1 MRNAVEK
8 TRCRTKYPYRHL
20 PHLIAVLVQSANA
33 IATAPLA
40 IFINL
45 LHLVI
50 HSRTSL
56 DTCTL
61 IKVETSSCLKYTSI
75 TVIQDYVMRSNV
87 AVYLALVSR
96 CTLQVP
102 NDLVTKAPASEYRF
116 YRCLD
121 MVARL
126 GAAMRTEKTSTLQ
139 NRLHQSLDRPRQ
151 MARQFGLRF
160 PERIRP
166 DSGHVRALRP
176 ASTDQKMLS
185 AARKM
190 DGRSVL
196 VDGVVYTVCIV
207 DRNGSSPG
215 CSNSYDPTR
224 WSGSLRSRA
233 CSCRSTL
240 A

>member
-1 MRNAVEK
+1 
-8 TRCRTKYPYRHL
+8 
-20 PHLIAVLVQSANA
+20 
-33 IATAPLA
+33 
-40 IFINL
+40 
-45 LHLVI
+45 
-50 HSRTSL
+50 
-56 DTCTL
+56 
-61 IKVETSSCLKYTSI
+61 
-75 TVIQDYVMRSNV
+75 MRSNV

-160 PERIRP
+160 PEHIRP

-196 VDGVVYTVCIV
+196 VDGVVYTVCIL

-224 WSGSLRSRA
+224 WSGSLRSRV

-240 A
+240 ERTRGKSEMTTTSSQGLELCRIRRLVKLVCACCETASARRPEPLDRNASANNTTWNDVPCHIGLPQSA

>member
-1 MRNAVEK
+1 
-8 TRCRTKYPYRHL
+8 
-20 PHLIAVLVQSANA
+20 
-33 IATAPLA
+33 
-40 IFINL
+40 
-45 LHLVI
+45 
-50 HSRTSL
+50 
-56 DTCTL
+56 
-61 IKVETSSCLKYTSI
+61 
-75 TVIQDYVMRSNV
+75 MRSNV

-102 NDLVTKAPASEYRF
+102 NDLVTKAPASEYRV

-126 GAAMRTEKTSTLQ
+126 GAAMRTEETSTLQ
-139 NRLHQSLDRPRQ
+139 NRLHRSLDRPRQ

-176 ASTDQKMLS
+176 ALTD
-185 AARKM
+185 RKM

-224 WSGSLRSRA
+224 WSGSLRNGQAVSVAELVRAEVPSNAREESR
-233 CSCRSTL
+233 R
-240 A
+240 